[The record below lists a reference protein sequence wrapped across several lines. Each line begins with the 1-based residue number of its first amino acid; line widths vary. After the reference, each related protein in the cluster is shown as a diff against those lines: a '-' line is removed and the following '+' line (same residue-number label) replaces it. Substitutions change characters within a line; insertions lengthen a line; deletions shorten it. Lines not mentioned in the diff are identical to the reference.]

1 MGQRGFF
8 SVHILPLDTSWHDAG
23 AVADLQENLKKKPKQ
38 ATVPVYICHWELHY
52 AEADRHGCQ
61 EAPGDD
67 HLLLVEENP
76 TGELSSGRNAGAWP
90 RSPVVEALSWKE
102 TGEV

>member
-1 MGQRGFF
+1 MQG
-8 SVHILPLDTSWHDAG
+8 L
-23 AVADLQENLKKKPKQ
+23 LQICKKTWKKKPKQ

-76 TGELSSGRNAGAWP
+76 TVSCPQGAMQEHDLAAQWLKHSAGR
-90 RSPVVEALSWKE
+90 RQVKCRFCDK
-102 TGEV
+102 